1 MNPILIALVFLFG
14 FVVWLLL
21 AFAYKPIGKIIKRL
35 TDNAR
40 QAMSEEETTKEKGE
54 N

>member
-1 MNPILIALVFLFG
+1 MNPILIALVFLLG

-21 AFAYKPIGKIIKRL
+21 AFAYKPIGKIIKKL
-35 TDNAR
+35 TDNAQR
-40 QAMSEEETTKEKGE
+40 AMLEEDTTKDEGE